1 MWCSC
6 KLSYRRKYRDN
17 FKSLFILSIL
27 VSSLLGIYMQRGHA
41 YICMFLYYLLVV
53 CLLHLQKK
61 AWFYILQTSLSHS
74 LIFFSVNSYIYYIN
88 VTGFFSMCRRNLKNV
103 NIFENNIE
111 RDFICIK
118 RFRQRSSSYVIEKLC
133 ESTLTL
139 SSRKKV
145 LSISFCIGKRNE
157 LYTFIRL
164 FSA

>member
-1 MWCSC
+1 
-6 KLSYRRKYRDN
+6 
-17 FKSLFILSIL
+17 
-27 VSSLLGIYMQRGHA
+27 
-41 YICMFLYYLLVV
+41 MFLYYLLVV
-53 CLLHLQKK
+53 CLLHLQKKK

-74 LIFFSVNSYIYYIN
+74 LIFLSVNSYIYYIN
-88 VTGFFSMCRRNLKNV
+88 VTGFFSICRRNLKNV